1 MIGRLTDSEIEDVL
15 RRGRVGRIACSVDDQ
30 PYIVPVTYVYES
42 GMVYAL
48 STLGRKIAM
57 MRQQPN
63 VCFEVEEI
71 DQPSNWRCVIADA
84 QYEEFTDWPART
96 EVVHRIASLGGPVLP
111 VPTNGQVAVADAL
124 VVFRLRLTDVSG
136 RFSRRDA

>member
-1 MIGRLTDSEIEDVL
+1 MIGRLTDSEIEGVL
-15 RRGRVGRIACSVDDQ
+15 RRGRVGRIACSIDDR
-30 PYIVPVTYVYES
+30 PYIVPITYLYES

-48 STLGRKIAM
+48 SKLGRKIAM
-57 MRQQPN
+57 MRQQPR

-71 DQPSNWRCVIADA
+71 DEPSNWRCVIADA
-84 QYEEFTDWPART
+84 EYEEYTDWQTRT
-96 EVVHRIASLGGPVLP
+96 EVVRRIASLGGPVLP
-111 VPTNGQVAVADAL
+111 LPTNGHVAVADAL